1 MDLDAKI
8 AQLLQQDNQP
18 QKTSYSF
25 SLSSFDPKTFGVA
38 LGISFV
44 ISFGLTFILRPQYIL
59 KFEIK
64 KSVTKQSKED
74 DDEEEDEDIDKNQE
88 QKIEVD
94 SSIKWKEFAIFS
106 SCLTIVL
113 VFPIYKWITS

>member
-8 AQLLQQDNQP
+8 AQLLQEDNKP
-18 QKTSYSF
+18 QKSSSSF

-44 ISFGLTFILRPQYIL
+44 ISFGLTFILRPQYVL

-64 KSVTKQSKED
+64 KSLTKQSNED
-74 DDEEEDEDIDKNQE
+74 EDEEEDLDKDQE

-106 SCLTIVL
+106 CCLTIVL